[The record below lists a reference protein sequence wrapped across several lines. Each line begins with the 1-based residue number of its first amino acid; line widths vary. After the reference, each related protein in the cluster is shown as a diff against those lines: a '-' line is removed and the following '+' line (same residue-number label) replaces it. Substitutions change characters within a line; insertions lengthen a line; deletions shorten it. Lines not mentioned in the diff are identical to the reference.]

1 MRPDRIVVGE
11 IRGIEAIDVLQAM
24 NTGHKGSL
32 TTIHANSPFDL
43 VSRIETMLIMSGLNL
58 NPSAARRI
66 IVSSIDLIIFLER
79 LSDGRRVVSK
89 ISEINSDEENITD
102 RTDIEI
108 KDIFLFDKNRYF
120 NSYENTNDCFI
131 RTNYKPKFL
140 N

>member
-1 MRPDRIVVGE
+1 V
-11 IRGIEAIDVLQAM
+11 EAIDVLQAM

-79 LSDGRRVVSK
+79 LNDGKRVVSK

-120 NSYENTNDCFI
+120 NSYENSNYCFI